1 MESSAPSEDSST
13 VTPPSAL
20 RRWILESAAGRPA
33 AAQAPDVQ
41 AQAAQAAGN
50 AQDRARAAARMAAAA
65 GIGEDDEDDAPIAGV
80 PAFLEDYSATIPA
93 SLTARASLTAPAGP
107 QAEPH
112 PKSLEC
118 PICLEVTDCAQHQCR
133 EGHTFCAGCDAR
145 LVFPRRCPACRMA
158 LGALDQAIRN
168 RSHEERIAV
177 LPAACAHCGLPTT
190 RGELGRH
197 ELGCPQRPRSCAA
210 AEAGCTWSGMV
221 ADKAAHEATCPLAV
235 CQRMLA
241 PLRARVVALEAELRS
256 QGGEN
261 EQLLSRLA
269 ALEAGEAGEGAAPS
283 DAAVQE
289 MDLAAAMS
297 ALRAHASVPRVAAA
311 VGERLA
317 DLCADERS
325 RQAAAEAGAIELVM
339 AALRTHSEERVQC
352 KGCAALGTIC
362 SGTEGGAEG
371 RQQRA
376 ADAGALE
383 AVVAAMRA
391 HPQSASVQWS
401 GGSALANLCGDFEAG
416 APREQRAAGAG
427 AFEAVVAGMRTHP
440 QHAGVQEAG
449 CEALANMCSGDDAVG
464 AACEQRAVR
473 SGAIEAAVAAM
484 CAHLQE
490 EGVQEWGCTALTEM
504 CSGSDDAA
512 AAREERAAD
521 AGALE
526 AVVAAMRA
534 HPTNA
539 GVQEEGISALTML
552 CGDAVPSREARAAEA
567 GAIEAVVAAMRAHPT
582 HAGVQAEGC
591 HMLYAVS
598 ASDDAPND
606 VARARA
612 AEVGALEAMVAA
624 MRAHA
629 YDVEVQENG
638 CWALANV
645 VGQGR
650 VADSESSDAVGRSR
664 SSFLMACARAQRAAA
679 SSAIEAVVAALRAHP
694 REAGVQENG
703 CLALAKI
710 CISGDGA
717 GRARKQRAVEL
728 GALEAATAA
737 LRAHPH
743 KRDVQEQAQGLC
755 YMLAVVP
762 RQSGAGGP
770 SRPVWQGVHLAGLHP
785 NVGRVHPTLHAS
797 SPHAAPS
804 TPAATA
810 PDV

>member
-13 VTPPSAL
+13 MAPPSAL
-20 RRWILESAAGRPA
+20 RQWILESAAERPA

-41 AQAAQAAGN
+41 AQAAQAAGS
-50 AQDRARAAARMAAAA
+50 AEGRARAAARMAAAA
-65 GIGEDDEDDAPIAGV
+65 GIGEDDEAGDDAPIAGV
-80 PAFLEDYSATIPA
+80 PTFLEDYSATIPA
-93 SLTARASLTAPAGP
+93 SLTARAFLTAPAGS

-256 QGGEN
+256 QGAEN

-289 MDLAAAMS
+289 MDLAAAVS

-311 VGERLA
+311 VGDRLA
-317 DLCADERS
+317 DLCADEQS

-339 AALRTHSEERVQC
+339 AALRIHSEERVQC

-376 ADAGALE
+376 ADAGAL
-383 AVVAAMRA
+383 
-391 HPQSASVQWS
+391 
-401 GGSALANLCGDFEAG
+401 
-416 APREQRAAGAG
+416 
-427 AFEAVVAGMRTHP
+427 
-440 QHAGVQEAG
+440 
-449 CEALANMCSGDDAVG
+449 
-464 AACEQRAVR
+464 
-473 SGAIEAAVAAM
+473 
-484 CAHLQE
+484 
-490 EGVQEWGCTALTEM
+490 
-504 CSGSDDAA
+504 
-512 AAREERAAD
+512 
-521 AGALE
+521 
-526 AVVAAMRA
+526 
-534 HPTNA
+534 
-539 GVQEEGISALTML
+539 
-552 CGDAVPSREARAAEA
+552 
-567 GAIEAVVAAMRAHPT
+567 EAVVAAMRAHPT

-638 CWALANV
+638 CWAIANV

-650 VADSESSDAVGRSR
+650 VADSESSDTVGRSR
-664 SSFLMACARAQRAAA
+664 SSFLMACARAQRAAT

-717 GRARKQRAVEL
+717 GRALKQRAVEL

-770 SRPVWQGVHLAGLHP
+770 SRPVWQGIHFTGVHP

-797 SPHAAPS
+797 STHAAPS